1 MKLRNQLL
9 ALFCLLLFVAFGVFY
24 VRLWVVQKPFGIIL
38 FVSDGMITQHLT
50 AARLYEGGAEHR
62 LALESFP
69 HPALVSNHA
78 RDFAV
83 PDAAAA
89 ATALATGAKVNH

>member
-1 MKLRNQLL
+1 MKRRNQLL

-24 VRLWVVQKPFGIIL
+24 VRLWVVQKPFGIML
-38 FVSDGMITQHLT
+38 FVCDGLVARHLT
-50 AARLYEGGAEHR
+50 AARLFEGGADHR

-69 HPALVSNHA
+69 HLALLRNDA

-89 ATALATGAKVNH
+89 ATAFATGVKV